1 LNSVPIRIRLSVL
14 DIREAEMEYESYKQN
29 LETLSQGIAASVDE
43 WIKLSG
49 GVLGALDTACA
60 GKAVDIAGLQ
70 DVKASF
76 SAEAGFLKSLPD
88 RIQEYRA
95 EIKGLR
101 KFYAPEEQTTPVVA
115 FAEEPVKAGWF
126 GKKKQNISTAHVTE
140 AAPAPRPTAHSDQRA
155 FNDARNL
162 MAGLDAKLEEI
173 KAEILRVAEASE
185 EAAYGFKTE
194 VVSLNTAI
202 RGGGKDLKKKE
213 ARRFFLEDAVAI
225 LAERSTQLGLH
236 ARVIG
241 RLHSSEFVENPFD
254 E

>member
-1 LNSVPIRIRLSVL
+1 MPIRIRLSVL

-43 WIKLSG
+43 WLKLSS

-76 SAEAGFLKSLPD
+76 SAEAGFLKSFPE
-88 RIQEYRA
+88 RIQEYRG

-101 KFYAPEEQTTPVVA
+101 QFYAPEEQKAAVA

-126 GKKKQNISTAHVTE
+126 GKKKQGAVLE
-140 AAPAPRPTAHSDQRA
+140 PAPAPQPAIHSDQRA
-155 FNDARNL
+155 FNDARTL
-162 MAGLDAKLEEI
+162 MAGLDARLDEI
-173 KAEILRVAEASE
+173 KAEIVRVSEESE

-194 VVSLNTAI
+194 VVSLNAAI

-213 ARRFFLEDAVAI
+213 ARRFFLEEAVAI

-241 RLHSSEFVENPFD
+241 RLHSSEYVENPFD